1 MQTWYQKLETFNTTE
16 PDQKRKHVTVEI
28 PFETLPE
35 LFKKDIVLLPLSQ
48 NSPLYKSDSPLTQ
61 YEPVTYDDTKIIHY
75 TVQTGD
81 QNETTNIGPYWKEYI
96 ETGSVKYKIGDE
108 NSTLHE
114 LPLPIHHIVA
124 HRQEFM
130 SCVTLKNGHR
140 ALAYNEHL
148 AGHIIEGTKAPERQ
162 IML

>member
-1 MQTWYQKLETFNTTE
+1 MQTWYQKLETFNTT
-16 PDQKRKHVTVEI
+16 DSDRKREHVTVEI

-114 LPLPIHHIVA
+114 LPLPIHHIVT

-130 SCVTLKNGHR
+130 SCVTLKNGKR
-140 ALAYNEHL
+140 ALAYNENTI
-148 AGHIIEGTKAPERQ
+148 GHTIEGTTAPERK